1 MLVDILS
8 PGNYVS
14 YNVYLAHMLGLDCAI
29 YLSELLRI
37 DEQSNQ
43 NDTTGDGKFTVD
55 RAYIARRTTFDDK
68 KQKSLDERLSDIG
81 IVSLEKP
88 KGNVMSLNLPLLV
101 DLVSE
106 NDENSK
112 KAFEKFLK
120 TCEAKNKKKTK
131 EEVMR
136 ENLYTCIRTENAE
149 LREAYTQWID
159 AIFDRF
165 GWMAKASVTF
175 AQDAVDKESSYDLDV
190 ALDIIKIAT
199 INGYKDM
206 QWAINTYESDKRKK
220 PFQKS
225 IPQVNNQ
232 PLLVSAEKF

>member
-1 MLVDILS
+1 MLIDILS

-14 YNVYLAHMLGLDCAI
+14 YNVYLAQMLGLECAI

-37 DEQSNQ
+37 NEQLNQ
-43 NDTTGDGKFTVD
+43 NANLKEGKFIVD

-68 KQKSLDERLSDIG
+68 KQKALEERLADIG
-81 IVSLEKP
+81 LINLEKS
-88 KGNVMSLNLPLLV
+88 KRNVISLNLPFLV
-101 DLVSE
+101 DMVSDS
-106 NDENSK
+106 DENNK
-112 KAFEKFLK
+112 KSIEKLWK
-120 TCEAKNKKKTK
+120 TCEAKSKKKTK

-136 ENLYTCIRTENAE
+136 ENLYACIRTENAE
-149 LREAYTQWID
+149 LITAYMQWID
-159 AIFDRF
+159 AICDRF

-206 QWAINTYESDKRKK
+206 QWAINTYESDKRKR
-220 PFQKS
+220 PFQKPKTQ
-225 IPQVNNQ
+225 ITDQ
-232 PLLVSAEKF
+232 PILVSAEKF

>member
-1 MLVDILS
+1 MLIDILS

-29 YLSELLRI
+29 YLSELIRI
-37 DEQSNQ
+37 NEQSNQ
-43 NDTTGDGKFTVD
+43 NNKPEEGKFTVD
-55 RAYIARRTTFDDK
+55 RAYIAQRTTFDDK
-68 KQKSLDERLSDIG
+68 KQKSLDQRLSDIG
-81 IVSLEKP
+81 VITLEKP

-101 DLVSE
+101 DLVSN
-106 NDENSK
+106 NDENSQ

-120 TCEAKNKKKTK
+120 TCEAKSKKKTK

-136 ENLYTCIRTENAE
+136 ENLYTCIRTENEE
-149 LREAYTQWID
+149 LRMAYTQWID
-159 AIFDRF
+159 AICDRF

-206 QWAINTYESDKRKK
+206 QWAINTYESDKRKR
-220 PFQKS
+220 PLMKS
-225 IPQVNNQ
+225 APPITNQ
-232 PLLVSAEKF
+232 PILVSAEKF